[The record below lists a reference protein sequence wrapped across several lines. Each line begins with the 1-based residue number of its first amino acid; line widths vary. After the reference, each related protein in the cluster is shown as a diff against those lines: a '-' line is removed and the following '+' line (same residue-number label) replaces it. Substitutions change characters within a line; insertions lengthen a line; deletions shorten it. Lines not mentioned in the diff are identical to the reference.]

1 MKKHIPNTIT
11 CCNLISGC
19 IATYFAFK
27 GEYSTALTFII
38 VGAIFDF
45 FDGFAAR
52 LLKVSS
58 PIGKE
63 LDSLADVITFGFAPA
78 AFIFYKL
85 AFYFTAESGELLVHV
100 PCLAFLV
107 AAFSAL
113 RLAKFNLDE
122 RQTMGFI
129 GLPTPANALFW
140 ATLIVSLPASFSA
153 EPWLPYTLMVGI
165 LISCWLLV
173 SEIPIFGWKH
183 NELRY
188 VFILLSA
195 VLIAILGFAAFV
207 IIIPLYIIVSVIN
220 NKLSKQ

>member
-27 GEYSTALTFII
+27 GEYSTALTFIV

-78 AFIFYKL
+78 ALVFSAL
-85 AFYFTAESGELLVHV
+85 SSYFTAESG
-100 PCLAFLV
+100 
-107 AAFSAL
+107 
-113 RLAKFNLDE
+113 D
-122 RQTMGFI
+122 
-129 GLPTPANALFW
+129 
-140 ATLIVSLPASFSA
+140 
-153 EPWLPYTLMVGI
+153 
-165 LISCWLLV
+165 LLV
-173 SEIPIFGWKH
+173 SP
-183 NELRY
+183 
-188 VFILLSA
+188 LSSRVSHGRKTNCA
-195 VLIAILGFAAFV
+195 MCSFSSVL
-207 IIIPLYIIVSVIN
+207 S
-220 NKLSKQ
+220 